1 MAFFSI
7 RRDPPVLNFDDSL
20 IIGRNN
26 LNNSINTTHTKF
38 ELHTPEE
45 FDEMIKIGN
54 GVFYFSAV
62 LIVLM
67 GLFCTVGNGLVLYIS
82 NKNKDFGGFREINSV
97 VKQLAL
103 SDFLF
108 GLVGCPLTIVWWYW
122 GKKYHFSVSVLF
134 PFLDEFRFKL
144 FS

>member
-7 RRDPPVLNFDDSL
+7 RRDPPIYYFEDSL

-26 LNNSINTTHTKF
+26 LNNSRNHTSLTF

-45 FDEMIKIGN
+45 FEEVNKIGN